1 MDTPYKLEHMASQG
15 KTSINSIEGYKG
27 ERNEARVSITV
38 GLQGRRILFFFFFKL
53 CTCMVI
59 EFCED
64 ALILNT
70 IRVLSLSE

>member
-38 GLQGRRILFFFFFKL
+38 GLQGRRILLFFFF
-53 CTCMVI
+53 
-59 EFCED
+59 
-64 ALILNT
+64 LNF
-70 IRVLSLSE
+70 VLVWSLSFVKMH